1 MSVCVLARIASLA
14 RRLGSEVIGARRELL
29 ARLLL
34 RACVHEGRMMWSVF
48 VNECLRVGV
57 ECGPESDGA
66 DGT

>member
-1 MSVCVLARIASLA
+1 VCGIARKAPLD
-14 RRLGSEVIGARRELL
+14 RWLGSDVIGARRELL

-48 VNECLRVGV
+48 VNECLRVDV
-57 ECGPESDGA
+57 VCGPEGDGA

>member
-1 MSVCVLARIASLA
+1 MCGLARKASLD
-14 RRLGSEVIGARRELL
+14 RWLGSDVTGASRELL

-34 RACVHEGRMMWSVF
+34 RACIHEGRMMWTLF

-57 ECGPESDGA
+57 ECGLEGEGA